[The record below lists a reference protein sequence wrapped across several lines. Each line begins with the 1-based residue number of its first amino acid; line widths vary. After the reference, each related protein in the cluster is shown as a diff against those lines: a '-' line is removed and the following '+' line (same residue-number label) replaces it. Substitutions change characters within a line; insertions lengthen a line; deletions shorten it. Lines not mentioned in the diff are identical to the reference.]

1 MPPTKAEKIDQ
12 TSAYPC
18 PCRRP
23 GELVPIALT
32 DAFGC
37 KLCQQIF
44 VVKPG
49 GYILEQ
55 LVSYPDRQ
63 CWQWN
68 GQQWQLL
75 RRPLLLP
82 YGLPLASLLIIIL
95 VLLAFVTGK
104 LGAPAF
110 VLALVALF
118 GFLFL
123 LSILFRR

>member
-1 MPPTKAEKIDQ
+1 VETMPPTKAEKIDQ

-23 GELVPIALT
+23 GELAPIALT

-75 RRPLLLP
+75 RRPLL
-82 YGLPLASLLIIIL
+82 IIIL